1 MEQSLLIG
9 KRVRFQVSSNNEREG
24 VVIDKVLMKEKANSD
39 ITVTGYIIEVENE
52 LYNNI
57 HHWRIVEILD

>member
-9 KRVRFQVSSNNEREG
+9 KKVKFQVSSNNEKEG
-24 VVIDKVLMKEKANSD
+24 VVIDKVLMKEKAGSD